1 MAGKGA
7 VGDDAGNDR
16 SALGTRVSSRREYTA
31 INAHVIFRTY
41 LISKPYIS
49 SFLAVLGALAVA
61 LSIDRLLDAHS
72 PSRVFL
78 VAVLISAIA
87 HGLWPA
93 VFASLISAIAYDY
106 FFLPP
111 VYSLSIVTNEGII
124 DFCLFVLVALIV
136 SALAARVRRYALAAD
151 ARALTA
157 ETLSAFT
164 QYLADASTAQETLDH
179 AAERISERL
188 GMPVAL
194 VLTEGDVPVVNAA
207 CPRHIVPDADCLRRA
222 VAWWSLRPE
231 QDGSQG
237 FIVGDWRFQTLRGT
251 GETFGL
257 MAIKLGR
264 VGVSARAGQDRLLAA
279 LAYQTGLALDRC
291 ALRDHVEQS
300 RLHAETER
308 LRSTVLTSISHDLRN
323 PLASM
328 TTSAS
333 VLEHQW
339 HSLDDASKRLMARTI
354 RDEAQRLDDFVGK
367 LLDVTRIDAN
377 MIRIHN
383 ERIFVLDVVEA
394 AIQLASS
401 ALAGHRVAIDV
412 PDDLPPVVAD
422 GVLLQ
427 QVLYNLIEN
436 ATKYTPRGSLIRIV
450 ARTDGQSLSV
460 SVSDEGPGIPDADR
474 ERIFDRFYRV
484 QSAQG
489 QTAGSGLGLAI
500 CRGFLE
506 VMHGTIDVTNRDDRS
521 GAAFKIT
528 LPSATNELREV
539 EL

>member
-1 MAGKGA
+1 MTQGM
-7 VGDDAGNDR
+7 VRDNAGNDR
-16 SALGTRVSSRREYTA
+16 GALAAAFDT
-31 INAHVIFRTY
+31 HVIFRTY

-49 SFLAVLGALAVA
+49 SLLAVLGALAVA
-61 LSIDRLLDAHS
+61 LLIDRLLDAHS

-78 VAVLISAIA
+78 VAVLISAMA

-93 VFASLISAIAYDY
+93 LFASLISAIAYDY

-111 VYSLSIVTNEGII
+111 AYSLSIATDEGVI
-124 DFCLFVLVALIV
+124 DFGLFVLLAVIV

-164 QYLADASTAQETLDH
+164 QYLAEVSTVQETLDR
-179 AAERISERL
+179 AVGQISERL
-188 GMPVAL
+188 DIPVAL
-194 VLTEGDVPVVNAA
+194 ALTEGDVPVVNAA
-207 CPRHIVPDADCLRRA
+207 CPPHIVPDTDCLRGA

-237 FIVGDWRFQTLRGT
+237 FTIGDWRFQTLRGT
-251 GETFGL
+251 GETHGL
-257 MAIKLGR
+257 IATRPRRDSKP
-264 VGVSARAGQDRLLAA
+264 ARAAHDRLLAA

-291 ALRDHVEQS
+291 ALRDRVEQS

-328 TTSAS
+328 TASAS
-333 VLEHQW
+333 MLEHQW
-339 HSLDDASKRLMARTI
+339 NSLDDAAKRLMARTI
-354 RDEAQRLDDFVGK
+354 RGEAQRLDDFVGK

-377 MIRIHN
+377 MIQPDN
-383 ERIFVLDVVEA
+383 EPIFVLDIVEA
-394 AIQLASS
+394 AIQLAS
-401 ALAGHRVAIDV
+401 AVLAGHRVAIDV
-412 PDDLPPVVAD
+412 SEDLPPVAAD

-436 ATKYTPRGSLIRIV
+436 AAKYAPQASLIRIE
-450 ARTDGQSLSV
+450 ARTHGQFLSI
-460 SVSDEGPGIPDADR
+460 SVLDEGPGIPDADR
-474 ERIFDRFYRV
+474 ERIFDRFYRARSV
-484 QSAQG
+484 QG
-489 QTAGSGLGLAI
+489 QATGTGLGLAI

-521 GAAFKIT
+521 GASFKIT
-528 LPSATNELREV
+528 LPAVTQRELREV
-539 EL
+539 ES